1 MIGDL
6 TAADL
11 VQILTVFI
19 GTIGFS
25 IAMYV
30 PKKYWMLVSFVGTLS
45 WILYLICCHF
55 MSSFYG
61 NLMAAAFCSVSIH
74 FAASKIKTPVTV
86 LLLPAAVPMFPGG
99 SLYYTMFYGLS
110 GEYQLMKQYAFS
122 TFSTI
127 FALAIGFSVISLLYR
142 ETIRKTEII
151 SKTVMEH
158 VHSKKT

>member
-1 MIGDL
+1 MVWNID
-6 TAADL
+6 TADL
-11 VQILTVFI
+11 VRILAIFI

-25 IAMYV
+25 ITMYL
-30 PKKYWMLVSFVGTLS
+30 PKKYLLLVSSIGTLS
-45 WILYLICCHF
+45 WILYLLCSHF
-55 MSSFYG
+55 ASSFYS
-61 NLMAAAFCSVSIH
+61 NLFAAAFCSVSVH
-74 FAASKIKTPVTV
+74 AAASKINTPVTV

-142 ETIRKTEII
+142 DTVRKTEMIG
-151 SKTVMEH
+151 KTVIQH
-158 VHSKKT
+158 IHLKKP

>member
-1 MIGDL
+1 MIWDFD
-6 TAADL
+6 TADL
-11 VQILTVFI
+11 VRILTVFI

-30 PKKYWMLVSFVGTLS
+30 PRKYWILVSFVGTVS
-45 WILYLICCHF
+45 WILFLICCHF
-55 MSSFYG
+55 MSSFYS
-61 NLMAAAFCSVSIH
+61 NLITAAFCSVSIH
-74 FAASKIKTPVTV
+74 FAASKIRTPVTV

-142 ETIRKTEII
+142 ETVRKTEKI
-151 SKTVMEH
+151 SKTVIEH
-158 VHSKKT
+158 VHLKKT